1 MSAEPPSPSLLP
13 AQPVAL
19 PLPPMCLRNEP
30 GPFCTD
36 ILGVLWVIQWLSW
49 CKETHSAPI
58 PRFSTLHDREKG
70 EQRGGGSVSNMT
82 LCPDVTLRDSTA

>member
-1 MSAEPPSPSLLP
+1 MSAEPPIPSLLP

-36 ILGVLWVIQWLSW
+36 ILGNLVAVMVQGDPQCSHPPVQY
-49 CKETHSAPI
+49 T
-58 PRFSTLHDREKG
+58 TGKG
-70 EQRGGGSVSNMT
+70 ENRGEGV
-82 LCPDVTLRDSTA
+82 LCLI